1 MVMDLDL
8 PVRRKKGCTD
18 GFTLGV
24 TQGPIPRLINA
35 ETRKLFICHVV
46 DIASRNGIMISLVL
60 HLVSKADGQVSCFL
74 LQEQLV
80 NFNLRVFTFPHLGSS
95 NSLRLEF
102 GSMVGDLF
110 ANLDV
115 GFFSR
120 MVEIVAKEDSDSKR
134 DIRTTKKGILNVA
147 ESKLPGIFHDLLHR
161 FPFRRLRPVKIQLLA
176 NPGVRGKDWSC
187 HVEKFEV
194 CEP

>member
-8 PVRRKKGCTD
+8 PVRRKKGRTD

-35 ETRKLFICHVV
+35 ETRKLFVCHVV
-46 DIASRNGIMISLVL
+46 DITPRNRIKITLVL
-60 HLVSKADGQVSCFL
+60 HLVSKADGQVSCIL

-80 NFNLRVFTFPHLGSS
+80 NFNLGVCTFPHLGTS
-95 NSLRLEF
+95 NSLRLVF
-102 GSMVGDLF
+102 SSTVGNLL

-115 GFFSR
+115 GLFSR
-120 MVEIVAKEDSDSKR
+120 MVEIVAKEDSLSVR
-134 DIRTTKKGILNVA
+134 DIGTTKKMILDVA
-147 ESKLPGIFHDLLHR
+147 KSKLPGIFHDLLRR
-161 FPFRRLRPVKIQLLA
+161 FPSRRLRPVKIQLLA
-176 NPGVRGKDWSC
+176 NPGVREKDWSC
-187 HVEKFEV
+187 HVEKFDE